1 MPESPRLSQ
10 AREDVRS
17 FCINLYGKV
26 VQKLRSPCT
35 PAMEQQLVST
45 LVPLL
50 LTMQEGNTKVGQVSA
65 QAPGPVSASPSVETD
80 PESPTIYRGESLFQ
94 THPYQGSSSK
104 QPACLYISDRNWFSK
119 SQCHTVSSGTLSGCP
134 GMPLL

>member
-1 MPESPRLSQ
+1 M
-10 AREDVRS
+10 RS

-65 QAPGPVSASPSVETD
+65 QALGPVGASPSVERD
-80 PESPTIYRGESLFQ
+80 PESPTI
-94 THPYQGSSSK
+94 
-104 QPACLYISDRNWFSK
+104 
-119 SQCHTVSSGTLSGCP
+119 
-134 GMPLL
+134 